1 MSETHNVEYKQS
13 WRDEYL
19 KWVCGFANAQGGKI
33 FIGKDDKGEVVGVAD
48 YKKLMDDIP
57 NKTVNHLGLVVDVN
71 LRKKNDLHYIEIE
84 VPVSTVPISYHGA
97 YHYRSG
103 STKQELKGNALNQF
117 MLKKMNL
124 SWEQQPIPE
133 ASLKDIDEEAIRSF
147 TQKALRRQRI
157 SENAANADALTILKN
172 LKLVNEDGEFLL
184 AALLLFGK
192 EPQRYATMACYKMGR
207 FGKSHSDLRFQD
219 VIEGNILDMADKVMS
234 TLDAKYLIRPISYQ
248 GLQRIEGLEYPESA
262 LRECIL
268 NSIIH
273 KDYSS
278 TFIFLRVYDDQL
290 SIWNPGGLPDTLS
303 IEQLKQ
309 KHSSFPRNKL
319 IANVFFMAGYI
330 ESWGRGIDIMV
341 EGCKEY
347 GIPEPIIEEEQ
358 GGISV
363 TFLKDIYTEEY
374 LKDLGLES
382 HFVEALLFV
391 KKNGS
396 ITNTQYQNLFDVS
409 KRKSTKDLQYLVNE
423 NLVEK
428 VGTRGRGTFY
438 RLKNDNEAAIGH

>member
-19 KWVCGFANAQGGKI
+19 KWICGFANAQGGKI
-33 FIGKDDKGEVVGVAD
+33 FIGIDDKGEVVGVAD

-71 LRKKNDLHYIEIE
+71 LHKKNDLHYIEIE

-133 ASLKDIDEEAIRSF
+133 ASLKDIDEEAIKSF

-157 SENAANADALTILKN
+157 SENAANADPLTILKN

-341 EGCKEY
+341 EGCKQY

-374 LKDLGLES
+374 LRTMDINDRQVNAVLYIKEHGKINNSIYQEINKISKPTATRELKDLIEKDIISNIGT
-382 HFVEALLFV
+382 
-391 KKNGS
+391 KGS
-396 ITNTQYQNLFDVS
+396 SSEYV
-409 KRKSTKDLQYLVNE
+409 LV
-423 NLVEK
+423 
-428 VGTRGRGTFY
+428 GS
-438 RLKNDNEAAIGH
+438 

>member
-19 KWVCGFANAQGGKI
+19 KWICGFANAQGGKI
-33 FIGKDDKGEVVGVAD
+33 FIGIDDKGEVVGVAD

-71 LRKKNDLHYIEIE
+71 LHKKNDLHYIEIE

-133 ASLKDIDEEAIRSF
+133 ASLKDIDEEAIKSF

-157 SENAANADALTILKN
+157 SENVANADPLTILKN

-341 EGCKEY
+341 EGCKQY

-374 LKDLGLES
+374 LRTMDINDRQVNAVLYIKEHGKINNSIYQEINKISKPTATRELKDLIEKDIISNIGT
-382 HFVEALLFV
+382 
-391 KKNGS
+391 KGS
-396 ITNTQYQNLFDVS
+396 SSEYV
-409 KRKSTKDLQYLVNE
+409 LV
-423 NLVEK
+423 
-428 VGTRGRGTFY
+428 GS
-438 RLKNDNEAAIGH
+438 

>member
-33 FIGKDDKGEVVGVAD
+33 FVGMDDKGEVVGVAD

-71 LRKKNDLHYIEIE
+71 LHKKNDLHYIEIE

-133 ASLKDIDEEAIRSF
+133 ASLKDIDEEAIKSF
-147 TQKALRRQRI
+147 IQKALRRQRI
-157 SENAANADALTILKN
+157 SENAASADPLTILKN

-330 ESWGRGIDIMV
+330 ESWGRGIDIMI

-347 GIPEPIIEEEQ
+347 GIPEPFIEEEQ

-374 LKDLGLES
+374 LRTIDINNRQVNAVLYIKEHGKINNSIYQEINNISKPTATRELKDLIEKHIISNIGT
-382 HFVEALLFV
+382 
-391 KKNGS
+391 KGS
-396 ITNTQYQNLFDVS
+396 SSEYV
-409 KRKSTKDLQYLVNE
+409 LV
-423 NLVEK
+423 
-428 VGTRGRGTFY
+428 GS
-438 RLKNDNEAAIGH
+438 

>member
-19 KWVCGFANAQGGKI
+19 KWICGFANAQGGKI
-33 FIGKDDKGEVVGVAD
+33 FIGIDDKGEVVGVAD

-57 NKTVNHLGLVVDVN
+57 NKAVNHLGLVVDVN
-71 LRKKNDLHYIEIE
+71 LHKKNDFHYIEIE
-84 VPVSTVPISYHGA
+84 VPISTVPVSYHGA

-133 ASLKDIDEEAIRSF
+133 ASLKDIDEEAIKSF
-147 TQKALRRQRI
+147 IQKALRRQRI
-157 SENAANADALTILKN
+157 SENAASADPLTILKN

-341 EGCKEY
+341 EGCKQY

-374 LKDLGLES
+374 LRTMDINDRQVNAVLYIKEHGKINNSIYQEINKISKPTATRELKDLIEKDIISNIGT
-382 HFVEALLFV
+382 
-391 KKNGS
+391 KGS
-396 ITNTQYQNLFDVS
+396 SSEYV
-409 KRKSTKDLQYLVNE
+409 LV
-423 NLVEK
+423 
-428 VGTRGRGTFY
+428 GS
-438 RLKNDNEAAIGH
+438 

>member
-19 KWVCGFANAQGGKI
+19 KWICGFANAQGGKI
-33 FIGKDDKGEVVGVAD
+33 FIGIDDKGKVVGVAD

-71 LRKKNDLHYIEIE
+71 LHKKNDLHYIEIE
-84 VPVSTVPISYHGA
+84 VPVSTVPVSYHGA

-133 ASLKDIDEEAIRSF
+133 ASLKDIDEEAIKSF
-147 TQKALRRQRI
+147 TQKALRKQRI
-157 SENAANADALTILKN
+157 SENAANADPLTILKN

-262 LRECIL
+262 LRECLL

-278 TFIFLRVYDDQL
+278 TFIFLRVYDDRL
-290 SIWNPGGLPDTLS
+290 SVWNPGGLPDTLN

-347 GIPEPIIEEEQ
+347 GIPEPVIEEEQ

-374 LKDLGLES
+374 LRTIDINDRQVNAVLYIKEHGKINNSIYQEINSISKPTATRELKDLIEKDIISNIGT
-382 HFVEALLFV
+382 
-391 KKNGS
+391 KGS
-396 ITNTQYQNLFDVS
+396 SSEYI
-409 KRKSTKDLQYLVNE
+409 LV
-423 NLVEK
+423 
-428 VGTRGRGTFY
+428 GS
-438 RLKNDNEAAIGH
+438 

>member
-33 FIGKDDKGEVVGVAD
+33 FIGMDDKGEVVGVAD

-71 LRKKNDLHYIEIE
+71 LHKKNDLHYIEIQ

-124 SWEQQPIPE
+124 SWEQQPVPE
-133 ASLKDIDEEAIRSF
+133 ASLKDIDEAAIKSF
-147 TQKALRRQRI
+147 TQKALRKQRI
-157 SENAANADALTILKN
+157 SENAANADPLTILKN
-172 LKLVNEDGEFLL
+172 LKLVNDDGEFLL

-192 EPQRYATMACYKMGR
+192 EPQRYATMASYKMGR

-341 EGCKEY
+341 EGCKQY

-374 LKDLGLES
+374 LKNLGLEV
-382 HFVEALLFV
+382 HFVETLLFI
-391 KKNGS
+391 KKNGR

-409 KRKSTKDLQYLVNE
+409 KRKSTNDLQYLVNE
-423 NLVEK
+423 NLIEK

-438 RLKNDNEAAIGH
+438 RLRNDKDAIGH